1 MYTVSPQGLRN
12 SAEYGS
18 EILARMYGDLV
29 KAKKCTRI
37 ADQIYVLGNS
47 LTELLENFKEVME
60 RARKAN
66 LTFKPSKI
74 IICPTSTVIL
84 GWKKQG
90 CKWSPTEHVLSP
102 LSLAEPP
109 STVKK
114 MRGWLG
120 AFRQIAKTIPN
131 HAVVLQKFERMVGG
145 KNSRDKIAWSPDLIR
160 EFDQAKAS
168 IATSVPIAIPRNTDK
183 LKIFPDWSQ
192 DSDAVGGRLIIERC
206 VDGKKVDL
214 HGGEFSCR
222 LKGAQARWTACE
234 KECLGIKLLVQHY
247 QPYIRENNSVT
258 TVYTDNIVS
267 VHAWNAIK
275 LGKISTSSRVASF
288 ISTMCENKIDI
299 VHYPGEMTKVADYNS
314 RHPTSCT
321 ADRCQTCKFVGQEL
335 SAQEHYVRY
344 THSESN
350 ILLAERPTWLEL
362 QKQDST
368 VAKLYQ
374 LIKTG
379 LSPEKKS
386 RNRTLKLLHNMYR
399 RGIVFIAADGLIQV
413 RNVDVAHNTEY
424 KAILVP
430 EVYVAGVIQSLHLK
444 LNHPSPYQ
452 LHKHM
457 SRSFFAIGMTKVIN
471 NITSSC
477 DTCTR
482 LKILP
487 KQVHINTTTKNN
499 TFGTR
504 FSADVLIE
512 KGQHILLCREK
523 LSQFTTT
530 YMLQDETKESIEE
543 GLISS
548 LIDMVPEDGAV
559 IQVDPGPSLVSLS
572 NDANSVLLNFNIK
585 IDVGRVHNKQKNP
598 IAENAIKEFRKEWL
612 RLKPDGAQLSDMERA
627 QITASMNKRIRLN
640 GLAPKEVMLKRNL
653 KNHEPV
659 QVDDNLEGQAQY
671 DRKVQNNAKQLIK
684 DKLSKQIPQKPTLQ
698 IGDLIYII
706 ADLSK
711 SRGREQ
717 FIVTKCFVK
726 SDVHWIVARKFQ
738 KGLRNKEYLLKADEV
753 ILAPVT
759 DNLES
764 VFEEDE
770 VDFQGFQDNIILDKR
785 DRLKNLI
792 TTLEKDT
799 QEKRNRGRPVLP
811 VYPDYL
817 NALPSDV
824 CVTEEDEVFY
834 GFDDRDVTTSSSK
847 RDKLQQVLKQLEN
860 PSDNGFHGFSD
871 QEIEDA
877 IERKTKTNRL
887 LQETRRLVVK
897 LRSLQP
903 TYVKNKTLHAWNY
916 DQWLHIMENDMF
928 EEKSKIQQV
937 PVDDLPS
944 LSESIQDSSDHLS
957 YDDEEFYSVNDITI
971 EDVATDMLDS
981 NVSDLEVFN
990 THYENIPRESTS
1002 TPNRENF
1009 KSVTDPMLLDT
1020 ITVMS
1025 SSESSLE
1032 SDGEEDVLIAAN
1044 VKELSEAMYLPVPV
1058 GPTRVEE
1065 LLNKVHQSCPE
1076 LSTPEVGRVYDMS
1089 PILDG
1094 IQQFESVMQVR
1105 QHAQQ

>member
-1 MYTVSPQGLRN
+1 MTAKVPYPRQLVANETLDTLTHWRSHVRNYFRRDEKLKVFFARGTTWSQTLDNYGFQGEDRTEKADSLEGLLDTIAGFMPGPYLTARITKQTTSMGSVFDVIWEHYDVSPN
-12 SAEYGS
+12 
-18 EILARMYGDLV
+18 
-29 KAKKCTRI
+29 
-37 ADQIYVLGNS
+37 
-47 LTELLENFKEVME
+47 
-60 RARKAN
+60 
-66 LTFKPSKI
+66 
-74 IICPTSTVIL
+74 
-84 GWKKQG
+84 
-90 CKWSPTEHVLSP
+90 
-102 LSLAEPP
+102 P
-109 STVKK
+109 STF
-114 MRGWLG
+114 LD
-120 AFRQIAKTIPN
+120 F
-131 HAVVLQKFERMVGG
+131 VV
-145 KNSRDKIAWSPDLIR
+145 
-160 EFDQAKAS
+160 
-168 IATSVPIAIPRNTDK
+168 
-183 LKIFPDWSQ
+183 
-192 DSDAVGGRLIIERC
+192 
-206 VDGKKVDL
+206 
-214 HGGEFSCR
+214 
-222 LKGAQARWTACE
+222 
-234 KECLGIKLLVQHY
+234 
-247 QPYIRENNSVT
+247 
-258 TVYTDNIVS
+258 
-267 VHAWNAIK
+267 
-275 LGKISTSSRVASF
+275 
-288 ISTMCENKIDI
+288 
-299 VHYPGEMTKVADYNS
+299 
-314 RHPTSCT
+314 
-321 ADRCQTCKFVGQEL
+321 
-335 SAQEHYVRY
+335 
-344 THSESN
+344 
-350 ILLAERPTWLEL
+350 
-362 QKQDST
+362 
-368 VAKLYQ
+368 
-374 LIKTG
+374 
-379 LSPEKKS
+379 
-386 RNRTLKLLHNMYR
+386 
-399 RGIVFIAADGLIQV
+399 
-413 RNVDVAHNTEY
+413 
-424 KAILVP
+424 
-430 EVYVAGVIQSLHLK
+430 
-444 LNHPSPYQ
+444 
-452 LHKHM
+452 
-457 SRSFFAIGMTKVIN
+457 
-471 NITSSC
+471 
-477 DTCTR
+477 
-482 LKILP
+482 
-487 KQVHINTTTKNN
+487 
-499 TFGTR
+499 
-504 FSADVLIE
+504 
-512 KGQHILLCREK
+512 
-523 LSQFTTT
+523 
-530 YMLQDETKESIEE
+530 
-543 GLISS
+543 
-548 LIDMVPEDGAV
+548 
-559 IQVDPGPSLVSLS
+559 
-572 NDANSVLLNFNIK
+572 
-585 IDVGRVHNKQKNP
+585 
-598 IAENAIKEFRKEWL
+598 

-1058 GPTRVEE
+1058 GQTRVEE

-1105 QHAQQ
+1105 QHAQQESTDKKVKTQEKKKERPQRTLERPDYKLLHSHGRTQKK